1 MYRKREIMSKRRV
14 VQFEVGNTLRTKIK
28 IDFLEVVTSSHFA
41 QLRLTSSLWT
51 PAPVS
56 PR

>member
-1 MYRKREIMSKRRV
+1 MSKRRV